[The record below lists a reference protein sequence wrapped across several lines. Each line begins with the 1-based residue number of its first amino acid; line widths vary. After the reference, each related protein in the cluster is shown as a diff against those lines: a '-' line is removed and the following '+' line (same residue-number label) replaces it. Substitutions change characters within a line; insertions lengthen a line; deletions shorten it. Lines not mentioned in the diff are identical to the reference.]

1 MAKESFFSKAK
12 ADGQVFFKTVN
23 LMTQLSKLKLAVRAK
38 RQEREKLMRTIGATI
53 FDIYHGARK
62 LDSDVISNAVLG
74 DLRTIEDLEAQIKD
88 LEQEAEQVK
97 SDFRSS
103 HEKKSEIQDQPPQS

>member
-38 RQEREKLMRTIGATI
+38 RQ
-53 FDIYHGARK
+53 
-62 LDSDVISNAVLG
+62 
-74 DLRTIEDLEAQIKD
+74 
-88 LEQEAEQVK
+88 
-97 SDFRSS
+97 
-103 HEKKSEIQDQPPQS
+103 